1 MIFIKKYDIINYKI
15 KERECRMNELNETE
29 FRIVIDKQPK
39 RVWSFG
45 ICISHFYDET
55 YIYLNLFKISISIGK
70 LSTLQRDDWSEWK

>member
-1 MIFIKKYDIINYKI
+1 
-15 KERECRMNELNETE
+15 MNELNETE

-70 LSTLQRDDWSEWK
+70 LYID

>member
-1 MIFIKKYDIINYKI
+1 
-15 KERECRMNELNETE
+15 MNELNETE

-55 YIYLNLFKISISIGK
+55 YIYLNLFKISISIGNYLHFGEMIGVSGNNDK
-70 LSTLQRDDWSEWK
+70 SRSNY